1 MTRKKLNKNHKIVRD
16 QAANLV
22 PSKNNTLE
30 LTEIEVIRIRLT
42 YSHLILLLNFH
53 ASFYCALLKKK
64 ENKMLELKERL
75 DYWLKQFNITYIIG
89 LIKSN
94 KLIINH
100 LLFLKHSLI
109 QVKENVHV

>member
-1 MTRKKLNKNHKIVRD
+1 MID
-16 QAANLV
+16 
-22 PSKNNTLE
+22 
-30 LTEIEVIRIRLT
+30 
-42 YSHLILLLNFH
+42 
-53 ASFYCALLKKK
+53 
-64 ENKMLELKERL
+64 LKERL
-75 DYWLKQFNITYIIG
+75 EYRVMEFNITYIIG